1 MLTYPGPA
9 RARDKPGPSPKSV
22 CLLQTAAHQEDGGA
36 ELLHLERQEA
46 VALPQ
51 KPDLEGKKNL
61 LIWQLELELERAP
74 ARARRPGLNAGPALH
89 KPKAQAQFSIKPDQA
104 RYPKVEQKW
113 FFMK

>member
-51 KPDLEGKKNL
+51 KSDLEGKK
-61 LIWQLELELERAP
+61 I
-74 ARARRPGLNAGPALH
+74 
-89 KPKAQAQFSIKPDQA
+89 FSFDS
-104 RYPKVEQKW
+104 
-113 FFMK
+113 

>member
-9 RARDKPGPSPKSV
+9 RARDEPGPKSV

-46 VALPQ
+46 MALPQ

-61 LIWQLELELERAP
+61 SLLT
-74 ARARRPGLNAGPALH
+74 ARIKAGTGLGPRPLARPQCWARTT
-89 KPKAQAQFSIKPDQA
+89 KAQAQFSIKPD
-104 RYPKVEQKW
+104 PKAEQK
-113 FFMK
+113 